1 MDRIAR
7 RVAAKYREI
16 RRIPPRI
23 WISIFKAALA
33 YMILVIL
40 AMTGRVRSAFSFPI
54 VLTSA
59 TVVVVA
65 GYPGANIGQCIGGEN
80 SDVAVRCGALK

>member
-1 MDRIAR
+1 MDRVYR
-7 RVAAKYREI
+7 RVVAKYREV
-16 RRIPPRI
+16 RRTPARI
-23 WISIFKAALA
+23 LISVFKGALA

-40 AMTGRVRSAFSFPI
+40 AMSSRVRSGFSFPI

-65 GYPGANIGQCIGGEN
+65 GFPGANIGQCIGGEAFLLLN
-80 SDVAVRCGALK
+80 SS